1 MAPMCPLLFCLLV
14 TGVIYDT
21 KPLINL
27 FKTTHGLT
35 MSHFPYVPILSHD
48 AMWCCATRCHA
59 IYPSHLELR
68 EISTALEFD
77 AIRQGN

>member
-14 TGVIYDT
+14 TSVIYDT
-21 KPLINL
+21 ESLIDL

-35 MSHFPYVPILSHD
+35 MWHFPHVPILSHD
-48 AMWCCATRCHA
+48 TMWHRATRCYV